1 MMCLSLSLL
10 HTQHLGDSTKTL
22 QDIVSGKH
30 PFSKELASAKSP
42 MVIVGSGALQRADA
56 EALHSAVTTIAN
68 SVSKP
73 DNKDW
78 RTLNVLQR
86 VGRDYLLLLIPVYLV
101 LYQLCGLDGF
111 AGKNKCMAL

>member
-1 MMCLSLSLL
+1 MRRGLIILYVYILFSLS
-10 HTQHLGDSTKTL
+10 QHLGDLTKTL
-22 QDIVSGKH
+22 QDIASGKH

-42 MVIVGSGALQRADA
+42 MVIVGSGALQRPDAD
-56 EALHSAVTTIAN
+56 ALHSAVTSIAN

-86 VGRDYLLLLIPVYLV
+86 VG
-101 LYQLCGLDGF
+101 
-111 AGKNKCMAL
+111 KH

>member
-1 MMCLSLSLL
+1 MLVLSLSRSLS
-10 HTQHLGDSTKTL
+10 QHLGDSTKTL
-22 QDIVSGKH
+22 QDLASGKH

-42 MVIVGSGALQRADA
+42 MVIVGSGALQRPDAD
-56 EALHSAVTTIAN
+56 ALHSAVTSIAN

-86 VGRDYLLLLIPVYLV
+86 VGRDCLLLMIPVYFV
-101 LYQLCGLDGF
+101 HVVVK
-111 AGKNKCMAL
+111 AGHLRWL